1 MVGIL
6 NSLDKFDK
14 CNEILLISKSIGYRD
29 KFFVLLEGIN
39 DVKFFNKH
47 FSSDK
52 ISFFSVY
59 SGKSE
64 VIEST
69 NYLLSKGLDKVFGVC
84 DADFDHIDN
93 KFYDNI
99 YLTDFHDVEMF
110 FIDSNCLYKI
120 FCEYIISR
128 NHDVDVK
135 AIYDKFE
142 LRIRFICSQIGM
154 VRLINYRNKEINLN
168 FKGMNFSKFI
178 SFSDSDIC
186 FDIEFFIDFIL
197 ERSNRV
203 PDYCSRDYILREYS
217 QLNYNDFDYR
227 HLCNGHDFVNILA
240 ILFKS
245 LSNKKNIS
253 PEHLEENMRMGYESN
268 CFKETDLYGYII
280 GHLQ

>member
-1 MVGIL
+1 MGIL

-14 CNEILLISKSIGYRD
+14 CNEILLISKSIEYRD
-29 KFFVLLEGIN
+29 KFFVLLEGIT

-52 ISFFSVY
+52 ISFFSMY

-128 NHDVDVK
+128 NYSVDVK

-154 VRLINYRNKEINLN
+154 IRLINYRNKEINLN

-178 SFSDSDIC
+178 SFSGSDIC
-186 FDIEFFIDFIL
+186 FDIEFFVDFIL
-197 ERSNRV
+197 ERSKRV

-245 LSNKKNIS
+245 LSNNTNIS

-268 CFKETDLYGYII
+268 CFEKTNLYGYIVD
-280 GHLQ
+280 HLQ

>member
-14 CNEILLISKSIGYRD
+14 CNEILLISNSIGYRD
-29 KFFVLLEGIN
+29 KFFVLLEGIT

-47 FSSDK
+47 FSSEK

-110 FIDSNCLYKI
+110 FIDSSCLYKI
-120 FCEYIISR
+120 FCEYVASD
-128 NHDVDVK
+128 NHDVRC
-135 AIYDKFE
+135 IYDNFE
-142 LRIRFICSQIGM
+142 EKIRFVCSQIGII
-154 VRLINYRNKEINLN
+154 RLINYRNKEINLN
-168 FKGMNFSKFI
+168 FKGMNFSQFI
-178 SFSDSDIC
+178 SISESDIN
-186 FDIEFFIDFIL
+186 FDIEVFVDFIL

-203 PDYCSRDYILREYS
+203 PNFCSREYVLSEYS
-217 QLNYNDFDYR
+217 KINYNNFDYR

-240 ILFKS
+240 LLFKS
-245 LSNKKNIS
+245 LSNNKNIS
-253 PEHLEENMRMGYESN
+253 PDRLEENMRMGYESN
-268 CFKETDLYGYII
+268 CFEKTNLYGYIVA
-280 GHLQ
+280 HLQ